1 MGSTMDCSSLEAAF
15 ICIRGSRS
23 GRAVCSC
30 ALPVAHAGCE
40 SIPYADDRQTR
51 LSYPSCPV
59 ALRPPPPRTPYA
71 VVPGCDQRSEGSI
84 QFAVRRLHD
93 SNRAAG
99 TLAVSRA
106 PLTGATSSTC
116 EG

>member
-59 ALRPPPPRTPYA
+59 ALRPPPPAQTLRGRTGMRPEERGID
-71 VVPGCDQRSEGSI
+71 PI
-84 QFAVRRLHD
+84 RRETVA
-93 SNRAAG
+93 RQ
-99 TLAVSRA
+99 
-106 PLTGATSSTC
+106 
-116 EG
+116 